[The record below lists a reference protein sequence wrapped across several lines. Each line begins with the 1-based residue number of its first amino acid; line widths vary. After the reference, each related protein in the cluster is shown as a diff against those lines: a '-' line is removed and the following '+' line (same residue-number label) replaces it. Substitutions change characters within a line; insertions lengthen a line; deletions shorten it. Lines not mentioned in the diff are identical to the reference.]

1 MNSKLQEYHLG
12 ANFEKDIFQEDPLI
26 IDGKK
31 FFSRLL
37 VGTGKQKDLQETK
50 NAIEESAYDYALQ
63 IEKAER
69 VIVGVNKFELA
80 EEEKYEP
87 LKVDPKIEE
96 QQKAKLEK
104 LRKTR
109 DNQAVAFALA
119 ELKAAAAS
127 NDNVLYPMK
136 KALIAKATGGE
147 IAETLR
153 EVWGTYRG

>member
-1 MNSKLQEYHLG
+1 MLG
-12 ANFEKDIFQEDPLI
+12 QLPIFDQLGGAAAAVEL
-26 IDGKK
+26 GY
-31 FFSRLL
+31 
-37 VGTGKQKDLQETK
+37 QK

-63 IEKAER
+63 VEKAER

-109 DNQAVAFALA
+109 DNQAVAKALA
-119 ELKAAAAS
+119 ELRAAATS

-136 KALIAKATGGE
+136 KALMAKATGGE
-147 IAETLR
+147 IADTLR